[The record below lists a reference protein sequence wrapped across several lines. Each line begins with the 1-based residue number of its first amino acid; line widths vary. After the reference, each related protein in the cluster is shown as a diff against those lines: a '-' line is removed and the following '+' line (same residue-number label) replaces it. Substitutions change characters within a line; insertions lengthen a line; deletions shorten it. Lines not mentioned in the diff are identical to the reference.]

1 MRAQG
6 SAVLLRT
13 AEPGGLRQ
21 TILCRQEG
29 RDSYFLCTKSIF
41 HRLARR
47 ASRRFA
53 CSPGFGA
60 IALALARRSGNCF
73 GLSKAQRQLFWP

>member
-21 TILCRQEG
+21 TVLCRQEG
-29 RDSYFLCTKSIF
+29 RDSYFLCTKSNF
-41 HRLARR
+41 TPLARR

-53 CSPGFGA
+53 FKPGFRA
-60 IALALARRSGNCF
+60 IA
-73 GLSKAQRQLFWP
+73 KA